1 MSKRLRIFV
10 VDEYAKDRILTALV
24 LCEKLQDVDVVQA
37 GTALDFAQY
46 LADGSYDVAVV
57 EKRFSWGEGLEVL
70 AAIRRRNTEC
80 LTLMFSNDRPE
91 SVSGLGL
98 RTGLD
103 GYLRK
108 GSEGLLEL
116 PRAISFGLNQP
127 RSALAT
133 LDANALIQLD
143 DLPMGHAVV
152 DGLGDIIA
160 ANHAFHEL
168 LELPLDDTLVGANI
182 GSLGFDE
189 HDRQLLMTSLA
200 EGEAGVG
207 VDLRLKLDTGRVIWV
222 NAASGPMQGAAERRR
237 VVMWDIS
244 RYQEAARELEQVK
257 DELRT
262 HASGLSQNVRGDLQ
276 RTVRHARLL
285 VHSCSQQLD
294 DAATKLLGAFIDSAD
309 RTSAALD
316 YILNEPETEPR
327 ETKPAPVSLES
338 AVVEAMRR
346 LQVSIRQSG
355 ARVRAGVLPTL
366 LVDRR
371 DMVQLFHSL
380 IDNAVKFR
388 DPARP
393 LRVTI
398 RAERKAQFW
407 FLSVKDNGI
416 GIAAE
421 DTDRVF
427 DMFSQVNSREDYA
440 GTGLGLAI
448 CRRIA
453 RQYEGD
459 VWVESE
465 PGVGTTFYVA
475 LRAEA
480 AEAQKT
486 ELAVQF
492 NGKPVGRVTVLN
504 ISNKSEVTRAALGI
518 PQLSR
523 DIGDRTIKDIQI
535 IEEGIVNIVA

>member
-24 LCEKLQDVDVVQA
+24 LGERLPDGEVVQA
-37 GTALDFAQY
+37 GTALEFAQH
-46 LADGSYDVAVV
+46 LADGCFDVAVV
-57 EKRFSWGEGLEVL
+57 EKRFSWGEGLAVL
-70 AAIRRRNTEC
+70 AAIKRRNAEC

-91 SVSGLGL
+91 SVNGLGL

-116 PRAISFGLNQP
+116 PKAISFGLTQP
-127 RSALAT
+127 RGSLTT
-133 LDANALIQLD
+133 LDATALIQLD
-143 DLPMGHAVV
+143 DLPVGHAVV
-152 DGLGDIIA
+152 DDSGKVIA
-160 ANHAFHEL
+160 ANTAFHAL
-168 LELPLDDTLVGANI
+168 LQLPESDTFVAKNV
-182 GSLGFDE
+182 GSLGFTE
-189 HDRQLLMTSLA
+189 QDRTALQTLLA
-200 EGEAGVG
+200 EARPEAV
-207 VDLRLKLDTGRVIWV
+207 VDLKIKRGDGRGVWV
-222 NAASGPMQGAAERRR
+222 NAASGPMRGSADRLRM
-237 VVMWDIS
+237 VMWDVS
-244 RYQEAARELEQVK
+244 RYKEAVREHEQLK
-257 DELRT
+257 SELKS
-262 HASGLSQNVRGDLQ
+262 HASSLSENLRGDLQ

-285 VHSCSQQLD
+285 VSSSSQQLD
-294 DAATKLLGAFIDSAD
+294 EAANKLLGAFIDSAE
-309 RTSAALD
+309 RTNAALD
-316 YILNEPETEPR
+316 FILNEQEAEPVAL
-327 ETKPAPVSLES
+327 KPGPVSLES

-346 LQVSIRQSG
+346 LAVSIRQSG
-355 ARVRAGVLPTL
+355 ARIRAGVLPTL
-366 LVDRR
+366 VVDRR

-388 DPARP
+388 DTERP

-398 RAERKAQFW
+398 RAEKKTQFW

-416 GIAAE
+416 GMAA
-421 DTDRVF
+421 DDADRVF
-427 DMFSQVNSREDYA
+427 DMFTQLHGRDEYA

-453 RQYEGD
+453 RHYDGD

-465 PGVGTTFYVA
+465 PGVGSTFYVA

-492 NGKPVGRVTVLN
+492 NGKLVGRVTVLN

-518 PQLSR
+518 PELSR